1 MTCRYAIRSVADS
14 APRMFHNLLHNFF
27 IANGFTV
34 NAHEPCLYHKWV
46 DGHPILC
53 LVHVD
58 DGILVGTR
66 LLVDQLKADVR
77 KHFNTKE
84 LGALGLDPEGKPSL
98 LLGMEIIRTESEFQI
113 RQTGLIDI
121 LVKKCGNELNS
132 IPHEKV
138 PMRDIRLDSS
148 SCPTTPAEKAKM
160 KLKPFRSHLGVVGYL
175 MLASRNECPF
185 AYKCLSRFND
195 TYGED
200 HWQALL
206 RLIAYLKKTRD
217 THYLCI
223 SKYGGFA
230 LVAYCDSDFN
240 GCMDTHTS
248 TTGWIVFLGGCP
260 ISWASRLQRA
270 VARSTAESEFL
281 AMSSC
286 AHEVVYLK
294 MLVASLRIPESIAE
308 VYCNDKSRYENPADP
323 RTDFTTAVKIFSDST
338 AAVAQA
344 KKPEHWILDKMR
356 HVRTAFFW
364 FKQYVRDA
372 VLRLMPVSGHDNPS
386 DLYTKGFGA
395 PGSTAA
401 NQRAEVFQRHADF
414 CAGRRHH

>member
-1 MTCRYAIRSVADS
+1 
-14 APRMFHNLLHNFF
+14 
-27 IANGFTV
+27 
-34 NAHEPCLYHKWV
+34 
-46 DGHPILC
+46 
-53 LVHVD
+53 
-58 DGILVGTR
+58 
-66 LLVDQLKADVR
+66 
-77 KHFNTKE
+77 
-84 LGALGLDPEGKPSL
+84 
-98 LLGMEIIRTESEFQI
+98 
-113 RQTGLIDI
+113 
-121 LVKKCGNELNS
+121 
-132 IPHEKV
+132 
-138 PMRDIRLDSS
+138 
-148 SCPTTPAEKAKM
+148 
-160 KLKPFRSHLGVVGYL
+160 

-230 LVAYCDSDFN
+230 LAAYCDSDFN

-294 MLVASLRIPESIAE
+294 MLVASLWIPESIAE
-308 VYCNDKSRYENPADP
+308 VYCNDKSRYEIPP
-323 RTDFTTAVKIFSDST
+323 IHEPTSL
-338 AAVAQA
+338 Q
-344 KKPEHWILDKMR
+344 
-356 HVRTAFFW
+356 
-364 FKQYVRDA
+364 Q
-372 VLRLMPVSGHDNPS
+372 
-386 DLYTKGFGA
+386 
-395 PGSTAA
+395 
-401 NQRAEVFQRHADF
+401 
-414 CAGRRHH
+414 